1 MVTGLAKA
9 WSRSGH
15 QAPLEQRWEEAV
27 AQLQKLS
34 PGATVGGPRTELGLD
49 AIAEQITRLTRPP
62 AEPDPAMRAAS
73 EELTNLERRYHASWL
88 AIRDL
93 QKKLRHAA
101 DRPEHKIL
109 RDIPPNAFADIGPA
123 VDMSCGRHPF
133 HNAREMR
140 REVEAFLPAVLQIEA
155 LHTQLS
161 AALAVDNDPA
171 GLDRRLIY
179 VMADRV
185 EELERKVA
193 QLSQA
198 PAVQSGAVRKQVKE
212 LANAGHSTRA
222 IAKIVGC
229 SKSTVSNYLD
239 TRKG

>member
-1 MVTGLAKA
+1 
-9 WSRSGH
+9 
-15 QAPLEQRWEEAV
+15 
-27 AQLQKLS
+27 
-34 PGATVGGPRTELGLD
+34 
-49 AIAEQITRLTRPP
+49 
-62 AEPDPAMRAAS
+62 
-73 EELTNLERRYHASWL
+73 
-88 AIRDL
+88 
-93 QKKLRHAA
+93 
-101 DRPEHKIL
+101 
-109 RDIPPNAFADIGPA
+109 
-123 VDMSCGRHPF
+123 
-133 HNAREMR
+133 MR